1 MKFGLNVV
9 PVHPQQLGEVAVL
22 AENLGYESL
31 WLGEHIA
38 VPYEASGGYPGG
50 KPPFKPDSHFVE
62 PFATMAYLGGIT
74 RTIRLGTGV
83 AIFPARPPI
92 HLARL
97 IATADVLSGGR
108 VSLGIGTGWL
118 RDEFEISLSTFEDR
132 GPRLDEQLEILDRLF
147 NDERPEFHGEY
158 YDMPAI
164 GFEPKPIQR
173 PHPPFLIGGTADVAL
188 RRAARRGDGW
198 YGGGGSPESAVKTLD
213 RLRELRAEYGRTG
226 EFEITMILGW
236 GQGFDADLIAQ
247 YEDIG
252 VHRLVATPWPRSSQA
267 IEGMTQFARDAGLS
281 S

>member
-1 MKFGLNVV
+1 
-9 PVHPQQLGEVAVL
+9 
-22 AENLGYESL
+22 
-31 WLGEHIA
+31 
-38 VPYEASGGYPGG
+38 
-50 KPPFKPDSHFVE
+50 VE
-62 PFATMAYLGGIT
+62 PFAALSFIAGIT
-74 RTIRLGTGV
+74 KTIRLGTGV

-118 RDEFEISLSTFEDR
+118 RDEFDISLASFDER

-147 NDERPEFHGEY
+147 NDARPEFHGSY

-188 RRAARRGDGW
+188 RRAARVGDGW
-198 YGGGGSPESAVKTLD
+198 YGGGGSPDAAVKTLN
-213 RLRELRAEYGRTG
+213 RLHKLRRDYGRTG
-226 EFEITMILGW
+226 DFEITMILGW
-236 GQGFDADLIAQ
+236 GQGFDADLVAQ

-267 IEGMTQFARDAGLS
+267 VEGMTQFASDAGLVPQS
-281 S
+281 